1 MSELNKILDHIQI
14 QLNNGIKNCD
24 NNSYK
29 SSLSKNIV
37 YINHPNQNVDNPNL
51 KNEMEK
57 FMNEI
62 TSIIDNFKKEIGE
75 FSLLKS
81 EIENLKDDI
90 NIIKNSSKENNEENE
105 KN

>member
-14 QLNNGIKNCD
+14 QLNNGIKNYD
-24 NNSYK
+24 NSYK

-37 YINHPNQNVDNPNL
+37 YINHPNQNVDNSNM

-62 TSIIDNFKKEIGE
+62 TSIIDF
-75 FSLLKS
+75 LY
-81 EIENLKDDI
+81 
-90 NIIKNSSKENNEENE
+90 
-105 KN
+105 